1 MRSGV
6 ESRSARFQ
14 TALVVSLAATLVA
27 AGLARAAEPPVADPT
42 AGASD
47 TPSRAEIQAAVEK
60 LRSDP
65 NLGTT
70 EHKRKL
76 VRNKQTE
83 QAVKKREPAPSWLK
97 WITDAFDWFASTARI
112 LVWVMAIVLA
122 GILGLFIKRFIE
134 ARGEQSRPVAFSMP
148 THVRDL
154 DIRPE
159 SLPDDIG
166 GAALELWERG
176 EHRAA
181 LALLYRGLLS
191 RMAHVHGVSIRD
203 SSTEG
208 DCLALAAQ
216 HLLPQQAAYA
226 TRLVRL
232 WQGAVYGN
240 IEPTPEEFRAVS
252 SDFAATVDAI
262 PAAAPVEQA
271 A

>member
-1 MRSGV
+1 MRSGR
-6 ESRSARFQ
+6 EG
-14 TALVVSLAATLVA
+14 ALIALLAAVLLTGGV
-27 AGLARAAEPPVADPT
+27 ARATEPA
-42 AGASD
+42 ASD
-47 TPSRAEIQAAVEK
+47 APSRAEVQAAVEK

-70 EHKRKL
+70 AYERQL
-76 VRNKQTE
+76 MRNKRT
-83 QAVKKREPAPSWLK
+83 APTVKHEPPPSWLQ
-97 WITDAFDWFASTARI
+97 WIGDAFGWFASTARI
-112 LVWVMAIVLA
+112 LVWVIAILLA
-122 GILGLFIKRFIE
+122 GVLGLFIKRFIE
-134 ARGEQSRPVAFSMP
+134 SRGERSRPVGFSMP
-148 THVRDL
+148 THVQDL

-159 SLPDDIG
+159 SLPNDIG

-208 DCLALAAQ
+208 DCLALAVRY
-216 HLLPQQAAYA
+216 LPARQSAYA
-226 TRLVRL
+226 AKLIRL

-240 IEPTPEEFRAVS
+240 IDPTTEEFRTVS
-252 SDFAATVDAI
+252 TAFAATVDAL
-262 PAAAPVEQA
+262 PAAAPTEQA